1 MCVIDKGVQV
11 SGERDA
17 GTCSAEAAQLV
28 TVTVRLH
35 KRTII
40 QQSMMNRGFK
50 KCNIDLHCFPF

>member
-28 TVTVRLH
+28 TVTSQVKSSQVELYCH
-35 KRTII
+35 SATCVDI
-40 QQSMMNRGFK
+40 
-50 KCNIDLHCFPF
+50 

>member
-1 MCVIDKGVQV
+1 M

-35 KRTII
+35 KITII
-40 QQSMMNRGFK
+40 QQSKMNRGFK
-50 KCNIDLHCFPF
+50 KSNTDLHCFPF